1 MRFNE
6 AWLREWVNPAVD
18 TDTLVQQLT
27 MAGLEVDAVEPAA
40 PDFTGVVVGLVE
52 SCEPHPDADKLS
64 VCQVTNGTDTVQ
76 VVCGA
81 ANVRVGLKMPFA
93 QVGAVLPGDFKIKKA
108 KLRGQ
113 ESNGMLCGA
122 SELGL
127 EDLIDGLM
135 ELPEDAPVGTDFRDY
150 LSLDD
155 TVIEVDLT
163 PNRAD
168 CLSLRGIAREVG
180 VMNQSPLTE
189 AAISKVAPAIDD
201 ALTVTLAD
209 NAGCPR
215 YLGRVIKGV
224 DVNAATPLWMVERL
238 RRAGLRTIDPI
249 VDVTNYVLVELGQPL
264 HAFDLAKLSGGIT
277 VRKAKADETLT
288 TLDDQELT
296 LRDDTLVIADDSAA
310 LALAGVM
317 GGKPS
322 SVTTDTQDIFLEC
335 AFFAPLA
342 IAGKARSYGLHTDSS
357 HRFERGVDPQL
368 QSDAIEYAT
377 ALIQQIA
384 GGQAGPVTEAVDEA
398 QLPRQAELTLRAERI
413 EGLLGMGLPAQQV
426 EDILSRLG
434 MDISLNGDG
443 QGWTVLAPSWRFDMA
458 IEQDLIEELARI
470 YGYEKLPSRVPAGS
484 PSGETVPEQIVAVR
498 RLADTLMDR
507 GYQEA
512 ITYTFVEPGLLAKV
526 EPRVEPLPL
535 LNPISADLGVMRT
548 TLLAGLFSTARHNLN
563 RQADRLR
570 LFETGLRFVPTDAP
584 DVEGG
589 LEQTP
594 MIAGLLYGSAQPQ
607 NWEGKRPVDFF
618 DLKGDVEALLA
629 LSDTEAFSFEPAEHP
644 ALHPGQT
651 AALKRDG
658 EVVGFLGRIH
668 PRLAA
673 DLDLPGQLYAFE
685 LAQAPLQQGC
695 LPSFAAVSDQPRM
708 RRDLAF
714 VVEDSVPAGDLIAA
728 VRSACDD
735 RLTGVKIF
743 DIYQGDSIGE
753 NRKSLALG
761 LTFQD
766 RSRTLKDQ
774 EVNDLVD
781 AVVSQ
786 LKQQF
791 NAALRD

>member
-1 MRFNE
+1 MLVNE

-18 TDTLVQQLT
+18 TDTLVKQLT
-27 MAGLEVDAVEPAA
+27 MAGLEVDGVEPAA
-40 PDFTGVVVGLVE
+40 PVFSGVVVGQVE
-52 SCEPHPDADKLS
+52 SCEPHPDADKLR
-64 VCQVTNGTDTVQ
+64 VCQVSNGSQTAQ

-81 ANVRVGLKMPFA
+81 SNVRPGLKIPFA
-93 QVGAVLPGDFKIKKA
+93 QVGAKLPGDFKIKKA
-108 KLRGQ
+108 KLRGV

-135 ELPEDAPVGTDFRDY
+135 ELPDDAPVGTDFREY
-150 LSLDD
+150 LQLDD
-155 TVIEVDLT
+155 AVIEVDLT

-168 CLSLRGIAREVG
+168 CLSVRGIARELG
-180 VMNQSPLTE
+180 VMNQCPLTE
-189 AAISKVAPAIDD
+189 VAISQVTPAIDD
-201 ALTVTLAD
+201 TLTITLAD
-209 NAGCPR
+209 SDACPR

-224 DVNAATPLWMVERL
+224 NVKADTPLWMVERL

-249 VDVTNYVLVELGQPL
+249 VDVTNYVLLELGQPL
-264 HAFDLAKLSGGIT
+264 HAFDLARLSGGIT
-277 VRKAKADETLT
+277 VRKAKADETLV
-288 TLDDQELT
+288 TLDEQTLT
-296 LRDDTLVIADDSAA
+296 LRDDTLVIADDTAA
-310 LALAGVM
+310 LAVAGVM

-322 SVTTDTQDIFLEC
+322 AVTEQTQDIFLEC

-368 QSDAIEYAT
+368 QQDAIERAT
-377 ALIQQIA
+377 ALILEIA
-384 GGQAGPVTEAVDEA
+384 GGQPGPVCEAVEDA
-398 QLPRQAELTLRAERI
+398 KLPRQAEIALRAERI
-413 EGLLGMGLPAQQV
+413 EGLLGMALPAEQV
-426 EDILSRLG
+426 EDILGRLG
-434 MDISLNGDG
+434 MAITPAASGDA
-443 QGWTVLAPSWRFDMA
+443 WTVLAPSWRFDMA
-458 IEQDLIEELARI
+458 IEPDLIEELARI

-484 PSGETVPEQIVAVR
+484 PSGDTVGENVVAVR
-498 RLADTLMDR
+498 RLADTLIDR
-507 GYQEA
+507 GYLEA
-512 ITYTFVEPGLLAKV
+512 ITYTFVEPGLLKQV

-570 LFETGLRFVPTDAP
+570 LFETGLRFMPQAQG
-584 DVEGG
+584 E

-594 MIAGLLYGSAQPQ
+594 MIAGLVYGSAQPQ
-607 NWEGKRPVDFF
+607 NWEGKRAADFF
-618 DLKGDVEALLA
+618 DLKGDVEALLS
-629 LSDTEAFSFEPAEHP
+629 LSDASAFSFTAGEHP

-651 AALKRDG
+651 AALSRGG
-658 EVVGFLGRIH
+658 EVVGYLGRIH

-673 DLDLPGQLYAFE
+673 DLDLPANLYAFE
-685 LAQAPLQQGC
+685 LALAPLQQGI
-695 LPSFAAVSDQPRM
+695 LPHFAGVSDQPRM

-714 VVEDSVPAGDLIAA
+714 VVDAGVPAGDLVAA
-728 VRSACDD
+728 VRDSCDE
-735 RLTGVKIF
+735 RLTDVRIF

-774 EVNDLVD
+774 EVNDLVE

-786 LKQQF
+786 VKQQF
-791 NAALRD
+791 NATLRD

>member
-1 MRFNE
+1 MLVNE

-18 TDTLVQQLT
+18 TDTLVKQLT
-27 MAGLEVDAVEPAA
+27 MAGLEVDGVEPAA
-40 PDFTGVVVGLVE
+40 PAFTGVVVGQVE
-52 SCEPHPDADKLS
+52 SCEQHPDADKLR
-64 VCQVTNGTDTVQ
+64 VCQVTNGSETVQ

-81 ANVRVGLKMPFA
+81 SNVRPGLKIPFA
-93 QVGAVLPGDFKIKKA
+93 QVGAKLPGDFKIKKA
-108 KLRGQ
+108 KLRGVG
-113 ESNGMLCGA
+113 SNGMLCGA

-127 EDLIDGLM
+127 EDRIDGLM
-135 ELPEDAPVGTDFRDY
+135 ELPEDAPVGSDFREY
-150 LSLDD
+150 LQLDD
-155 TVIEVDLT
+155 AVIEVDLT

-168 CLSLRGIAREVG
+168 CLSVRGIARELG

-189 AAISKVAPAIDD
+189 VAVNKVAPAIDD
-201 ALTVTLAD
+201 TLAVTLAD
-209 NAGCPR
+209 SESCPR

-224 DVNAATPLWMVERL
+224 NVKAETPLWMVERL
-238 RRAGLRTIDPI
+238 RRAGLRPIDPI
-249 VDVTNYVLVELGQPL
+249 VDVTNYVLLELGQPL
-264 HAFDLAKLSGGIT
+264 HAFDLARLNGGIT
-277 VRKAKADETLT
+277 VRKASSGEKLL

-296 LRDDTLVIADDSAA
+296 LRDDTLVIADDREA

-322 SVTTDTQDIFLEC
+322 SVTDDTRDIFLEC
-335 AFFAPLA
+335 AFFSPLA

-368 QSDAIEYAT
+368 QHDAIERAT
-377 ALIQQIA
+377 SLILEIA
-384 GGQAGPVTEAVDEA
+384 GGQPGPVTEAVDEG
-398 QLPRQAELTLRAERI
+398 QLPRQAEITLRADHI
-413 EGLLGMGLPAQQV
+413 EGLLGLGLPAEQV

-434 MDISLNGDG
+434 MEISTREEGKE
-443 QGWTVLAPSWRFDMA
+443 WTVLAPSWRFDMA

-484 PSGETVPEQIVAVR
+484 PSGDTVGEHVVGLR
-498 RLADTLMDR
+498 RLADTLIDR
-507 GYQEA
+507 GYLEA
-512 ITYTFVEPGLLAKV
+512 ITYTFVEPGLLKQV

-535 LNPISADLGVMRT
+535 LNPISTDLGVMRT
-548 TLLAGLFSTARHNLN
+548 TLLAGLFSTALHNLN

-570 LFETGLRFVPTDAP
+570 LFETGLRFVPT
-584 DVEGG
+584 EQG

-618 DLKGDVEALLA
+618 DLKGDVEALLS
-629 LSDTEAFSFEPAEHP
+629 LSDASAFRFEVGEHP

-658 EVVGFLGRIH
+658 DVVGYLGRIH

-673 DLDLPGQLYAFE
+673 DLDLPAQLYAFE
-685 LAQAPLQQGC
+685 LALEPLQQGI
-695 LPSFAAVSDQPRM
+695 LPGFTGVSDQPRM

-714 VVEDSVPAGDLIAA
+714 VVEDSVPAGELVAA
-728 VRSACDD
+728 VRSACDE
-735 RLTGVKIF
+735 RLTDVRIF
-743 DIYQGDSIGE
+743 DIYQGDSIGK

>member
-1 MRFNE
+1 MLVNE

-18 TDTLVQQLT
+18 TDTLVKQLT
-27 MAGLEVDAVEPAA
+27 MAGLEVDGVEPAA
-40 PDFTGVVVGLVE
+40 PVFSGVVVGQVE
-52 SCEPHPDADKLS
+52 SCEPHPDADKLR
-64 VCQVTNGTDTVQ
+64 VCQVSNGSQTAQ
-76 VVCGA
+76 GVCGA
-81 ANVRVGLKMPFA
+81 SNVRPGLKIPFA
-93 QVGAVLPGDFKIKKA
+93 QVGAKLPGDFKIKKA
-108 KLRGQ
+108 KLRGV

-135 ELPEDAPVGTDFRDY
+135 ELPDDAPVGTDFREY
-150 LSLDD
+150 LQLDD
-155 TVIEVDLT
+155 AVIEVDLT

-168 CLSLRGIAREVG
+168 CLSVRGIARELG
-180 VMNQSPLTE
+180 VMNQCPLTE
-189 AAISKVAPAIDD
+189 VAISQVTPAIDD
-201 ALTVTLAD
+201 TLTITLAD
-209 NAGCPR
+209 SDACPR

-224 DVNAATPLWMVERL
+224 NVKADTPLWMVERL

-249 VDVTNYVLVELGQPL
+249 VDVTNYVLLELGQPL
-264 HAFDLAKLSGGIT
+264 HAFDLARLSGGIT
-277 VRKAKADETLT
+277 VRKAKADETLV
-288 TLDDQELT
+288 TLDEQTLT
-296 LRDDTLVIADDSAA
+296 LRDDTLVIADDTAA
-310 LALAGVM
+310 LAVAGVM

-322 SVTTDTQDIFLEC
+322 AVTEQTQDIFLEC

-368 QSDAIEYAT
+368 QQDAIERAT
-377 ALIQQIA
+377 ALILEIA
-384 GGQAGPVTEAVDEA
+384 GGQPGPVCEAVEDA
-398 QLPRQAELTLRAERI
+398 KLPQQAEIALRAERI
-413 EGLLGMGLPAQQV
+413 EGLLGMALPAEQV
-426 EDILSRLG
+426 EDILGRLG
-434 MDISLNGDG
+434 MAITPAASGDA
-443 QGWTVLAPSWRFDMA
+443 WTVLAPSWRFDMA
-458 IEQDLIEELARI
+458 IEPDLIEELARI

-484 PSGETVPEQIVAVR
+484 PSGDTVGENVVAVR
-498 RLADTLMDR
+498 RLADTLIDR
-507 GYQEA
+507 GYLEA
-512 ITYTFVEPGLLAKV
+512 ITYTFVEPGLLKQV

-570 LFETGLRFVPTDAP
+570 LFETGLRFMPQAQG
-584 DVEGG
+584 E

-594 MIAGLLYGSAQPQ
+594 MIAGLVYGSAQPQ
-607 NWEGKRPVDFF
+607 NWEGKRAADFF
-618 DLKGDVEALLA
+618 DLKGDVEALLS
-629 LSDTEAFSFEPAEHP
+629 LSDASAFSFTAGEHP

-651 AALKRDG
+651 AALSRGG
-658 EVVGFLGRIH
+658 EVVGYLGRIH

-673 DLDLPGQLYAFE
+673 DLDLPANLYAFE
-685 LAQAPLQQGC
+685 LALAPLQQGI
-695 LPSFAAVSDQPRM
+695 LPHFAGVSDQPRM

-714 VVEDSVPAGDLIAA
+714 VVDAGVPAGDLVAA
-728 VRSACDD
+728 VRDTCDE
-735 RLTGVKIF
+735 RLTDVRIF

-774 EVNDLVD
+774 EVNDLVE

-786 LKQQF
+786 VKQQF
-791 NAALRD
+791 NATLRD

>member
-6 AWLREWVNPAVD
+6 AWLREWVNPAID
-18 TDTLVQQLT
+18 TETLVQQLT

-40 PDFTGVVVGLVE
+40 PAFTGVVVGQVE

-81 ANVRVGLKMPFA
+81 SNVRVGLKMPFA

-180 VMNQSPLTE
+180 VMNQTALTE
-189 AAISKVAPAIDD
+189 ASISKVAPAIDD
-201 ALTVTLAD
+201 SLTVTLAD
-209 NAGCPR
+209 SAGCPR

-264 HAFDLAKLSGGIT
+264 HAFDLAKLNGGIT
-277 VRKAKADETLT
+277 VRKAKAEEKLT

-296 LRDDTLVIADDSAA
+296 LRDDTLVIADDSTA

-368 QSDAIEYAT
+368 QNDAIEYAT
-377 ALIQQIA
+377 ALIQKIA
-384 GGQAGPVTEAVDEA
+384 GGQAGPVTEAADEA
-398 QLPRQAELTLRAERI
+398 QLPKQAELTLRAERI

-434 MDISLNGDG
+434 MDISAKDEGEE
-443 QGWTVLAPSWRFDMA
+443 WRVLAPSWRFDMA

-484 PSGETVPEQIVAVR
+484 PSGDTVPEHIVALR

-535 LNPISADLGVMRT
+535 LNPISMDLGVMRT

-570 LFETGLRFVPTDAP
+570 LFETGLRFVPTDAA

-589 LEQTP
+589 LAQTP

-629 LSDTEAFSFEPAEHP
+629 LSDADAFSFEPAEHP

-658 EVVGFLGRIH
+658 EIVGYLGRIH

-685 LAQAPLQQGC
+685 LAQAPLQQGV
-695 LPSFAAVSDQPRM
+695 LPSFQSVSDQPRM

-714 VVEDSVPAGDLIAA
+714 VVEDSIPAGELIAA
-728 VRSACDD
+728 VRSTCDE
-735 RLTGVKIF
+735 RLTGVNIF

-791 NAALRD
+791 NAILRD

>member
-40 PDFTGVVVGLVE
+40 PDFTGVVVGQVE

-155 TVIEVDLT
+155 TIIEVDLT

-201 ALTVTLAD
+201 ALSVTLAD
-209 NAGCPR
+209 SAACPR

-264 HAFDLAKLSGGIT
+264 HAFDLAKLNGGIA
-277 VRKAKADETLT
+277 VRKAKAEEKLT

-384 GGQAGPVTEAVDEA
+384 GGQAGPVTEVVDEA
-398 QLPRQAELTLRAERI
+398 QLPKQVELTLRAERI
-413 EGLLGMGLPAQQV
+413 EGLLGMSLPAQQV
-426 EDILSRLG
+426 EDILGRLG
-434 MDISLNGDG
+434 MDISSNGDG
-443 QGWTVLAPSWRFDMA
+443 QAWTVLAPSWRFDMA

-570 LFETGLRFVPTDAP
+570 LFETGLRFVPTDSP
-584 DVEGG
+584 EVEGG

-629 LSDTEAFSFEPAEHP
+629 LSDTEAFNFEPAEHP

-658 EVVGFLGRIH
+658 EVVGYLGRIH

-695 LPSFAAVSDQPRM
+695 LPSFEVVSDQPRM

-714 VVEDSVPAGDLIAA
+714 VVEDNVPAGELIAA

>member
-1 MRFNE
+1 MLVNE

-18 TDTLVQQLT
+18 TDTLVKQLT
-27 MAGLEVDAVEPAA
+27 MAGLEVDGVEPAA
-40 PDFTGVVVGLVE
+40 PVFSGVVVGQVE
-52 SCEPHPDADKLS
+52 SCEPHPDADKLR
-64 VCQVTNGTDTVQ
+64 VCQVSNGSQTAQ

-81 ANVRVGLKMPFA
+81 SNVRPGLKIPFA
-93 QVGAVLPGDFKIKKA
+93 QVGAKLPGDFKIKKA
-108 KLRGQ
+108 KLRGV

-135 ELPEDAPVGTDFRDY
+135 ELPDDAPVGTDFREY
-150 LSLDD
+150 LQLDD
-155 TVIEVDLT
+155 AVIEVDLT

-168 CLSLRGIAREVG
+168 CLSVRGIARELG
-180 VMNQSPLTE
+180 VMNQCPLTE
-189 AAISKVAPAIDD
+189 VAISQVTPAIDD
-201 ALTVTLAD
+201 TLTITLAD
-209 NAGCPR
+209 SDACPR

-224 DVNAATPLWMVERL
+224 NVKADTPLWMVERL

-249 VDVTNYVLVELGQPL
+249 VDVTNYVLLELGQPL
-264 HAFDLAKLSGGIT
+264 HAFDLARLSGGIT
-277 VRKAKADETLT
+277 VRKAKADETLV
-288 TLDDQELT
+288 TLDEQTLT

-310 LALAGVM
+310 LAVAGVM

-322 SVTTDTQDIFLEC
+322 AVTEQTQDIFLEC

-368 QSDAIEYAT
+368 QQDAIERAT
-377 ALIQQIA
+377 ALILEIA
-384 GGQAGPVTEAVDEA
+384 GGQPGPVCEAVEDA
-398 QLPRQAELTLRAERI
+398 KLPQQAEIALRAERI
-413 EGLLGMGLPAQQV
+413 EGLLGMALPAEQV
-426 EDILSRLG
+426 EDILGRLG
-434 MDISLNGDG
+434 MAITPAASGDA
-443 QGWTVLAPSWRFDMA
+443 WTVLAPSWRFDMA
-458 IEQDLIEELARI
+458 IEPDLIEELARI

-484 PSGETVPEQIVAVR
+484 PSGDTVGENVVAVR
-498 RLADTLMDR
+498 RLADTLIDR
-507 GYQEA
+507 GYLEA
-512 ITYTFVEPGLLAKV
+512 ITYTFVEPGLLKQV

-570 LFETGLRFVPTDAP
+570 LFETGLRFMPQAQG
-584 DVEGG
+584 E

-594 MIAGLLYGSAQPQ
+594 MIAGLVYGSAQPQ
-607 NWEGKRPVDFF
+607 NWEGKRAADFF
-618 DLKGDVEALLA
+618 DLKGDVEALLS
-629 LSDTEAFSFEPAEHP
+629 LSDASAFSFTAGEHP

-651 AALKRDG
+651 AALSRGG
-658 EVVGFLGRIH
+658 EVVGYLGRIH

-673 DLDLPGQLYAFE
+673 DLDLPANLYAFE
-685 LAQAPLQQGC
+685 LALAPLQQGI
-695 LPSFAAVSDQPRM
+695 LPHFAGVSDQPRM

-714 VVEDSVPAGDLIAA
+714 VVDAGVPAGDLVAA
-728 VRSACDD
+728 VRDTCDE
-735 RLTGVKIF
+735 RLTDVRIF

-774 EVNDLVD
+774 EVNDLVE

-786 LKQQF
+786 VKQQF
-791 NAALRD
+791 NATLRD

>member
-6 AWLREWVNPAVD
+6 AWLREWVNPAID

-40 PDFTGVVVGLVE
+40 AAFTGVVVGQVVR
-52 SCEPHPDADKLS
+52 CEQHPDADKLS
-64 VCQVTNGTDTVQ
+64 VCQVSNGSETAQ

-81 ANVRVGLKMPFA
+81 ANVREGLKIPFA

-108 KLRGQ
+108 KLRGV
-113 ESNGMLCGA
+113 ESFGMLCGA
-122 SELGL
+122 SELGM

-135 ELPEDAPVGTDFRDY
+135 ELPDDAPVGTDIRDY
-150 LSLDD
+150 LQLDD
-155 TVIEVDLT
+155 AVIEVDLT

-180 VMNQSPLTE
+180 VMNQSALTE
-189 AAISKVAPAIDD
+189 QPIARVAPAIDD
-201 ALTVTLAD
+201 TLAITLAD
-209 NAGCPR
+209 SAACPR

-224 DVNAATPLWMVERL
+224 NVTAATPLWMVERL
-238 RRAGLRTIDPI
+238 RRAGLRSIDPI
-249 VDVTNYVLVELGQPL
+249 VDVTNYVLLELGQPL
-264 HAFDLAKLSGGIT
+264 HAFDLAKLNGGIT
-277 VRKAKADETLT
+277 VRQARAQEALT
-288 TLDDQELT
+288 TLDDQALT

-322 SVTTDTQDIFLEC
+322 SVTDTTRDIFLEC

-368 QSDAIEYAT
+368 QGDAIERAT
-377 ALIQQIA
+377 ALILEIA
-384 GGQAGPVTEAVDEA
+384 GGQPGPVSEALDEN
-398 QLPRQAELTLRAERI
+398 QLPGQAELNLHADRI
-413 EGLLGMGLPAQQV
+413 ENLLGLRLPAEQV

-434 MDISLNGDG
+434 MEITTQESGEE
-443 QGWTVLAPSWRFDMA
+443 WTVLAPSWRFDMA
-458 IEQDLIEELARI
+458 IEADLIEELARI
-470 YGYEKLPSRVPAGS
+470 YGYAKLPSRVPAGS
-484 PSGETVPEQIVAVR
+484 PSGEPVAERTVAVR
-498 RLADTLMDR
+498 RLADALMER

-535 LNPISADLGVMRT
+535 LNPISTDLGVMRT
-548 TLLAGLFSTARHNLN
+548 TLLAGLLSTARHNLN

-570 LFETGLRFVPTDAP
+570 LFETGLRFVPTDNAEA
-584 DVEGG
+584 EGG
-589 LEQTP
+589 LAQTP
-594 MIAGLLYGSAQPQ
+594 MIAGLLFGTAQPQ
-607 NWEGKRPVDFF
+607 HWDGKRAVDFF
-618 DLKGDVEALLA
+618 DLKGDVEALLS
-629 LSDTEAFSFEPAEHP
+629 LSEPAAFGFEAAEHP

-658 EVVGFLGRIH
+658 DVVGYLGRIH

-673 DLDLPGQLYAFE
+673 ELDLPKQIYLFE
-685 LAQAPLQQGC
+685 LALAPLQQGI
-695 LPSFAAVSDQPRM
+695 LPSFQAVSDQPRM

-714 VVEDSVPAGDLIAA
+714 VVEQGVAAADMLDA
-728 VRSACDD
+728 VRAACDE
-735 RLTGVKIF
+735 RLTDVRIF
-743 DIYQGDSIGE
+743 DIYQGDTIGK

-791 NAALRD
+791 NATLRD

>member
-1 MRFNE
+1 MLVNE

-18 TDTLVQQLT
+18 TDTLVKQLT
-27 MAGLEVDAVEPAA
+27 MAGLEVDGVEPAA
-40 PDFTGVVVGLVE
+40 PVFSGVVVGQVE
-52 SCEPHPDADKLS
+52 SCEPHPDADKLR
-64 VCQVTNGTDTVQ
+64 VCQVSNGSQTAQ

-81 ANVRVGLKMPFA
+81 SNVRPGLKIPFA
-93 QVGAVLPGDFKIKKA
+93 QVGAKLPGDFKIKKA
-108 KLRGQ
+108 KLRGV

-135 ELPEDAPVGTDFRDY
+135 ELPDDAPVGTDFREY
-150 LSLDD
+150 LQLDD
-155 TVIEVDLT
+155 AVIEVDLT

-168 CLSLRGIAREVG
+168 CLSVRGIARELG
-180 VMNQSPLTE
+180 VMNQCPLTE
-189 AAISKVAPAIDD
+189 VAISQVTPAIDD
-201 ALTVTLAD
+201 TLTITLAD
-209 NAGCPR
+209 SDACPR

-224 DVNAATPLWMVERL
+224 NVKADTPLWMVERL

-249 VDVTNYVLVELGQPL
+249 VDVTNYVLLELGQPL
-264 HAFDLAKLSGGIT
+264 HAFDLARLSGGIT
-277 VRKAKADETLT
+277 VRKAKADETLV
-288 TLDDQELT
+288 TLDEQTLT

-310 LALAGVM
+310 LAVAGVM

-322 SVTTDTQDIFLEC
+322 AVTEQTQDIFLEC

-368 QSDAIEYAT
+368 QQDAIERAT
-377 ALIQQIA
+377 ALILEIA
-384 GGQAGPVTEAVDEA
+384 GGQPGPVCEAVEDA
-398 QLPRQAELTLRAERI
+398 KLPRQAEIALRAERI
-413 EGLLGMGLPAQQV
+413 EGLLGMALPAEQV
-426 EDILSRLG
+426 EDILGRLG
-434 MDISLNGDG
+434 MAITPAASGDA
-443 QGWTVLAPSWRFDMA
+443 WTVLAPSWRFDMA
-458 IEQDLIEELARI
+458 IEPDLIEELARI

-484 PSGETVPEQIVAVR
+484 PSGDTVGENVVAVR
-498 RLADTLMDR
+498 RLADTLIDR
-507 GYQEA
+507 GYLEA
-512 ITYTFVEPGLLAKV
+512 ITYTFVEPGLLKQV

-570 LFETGLRFVPTDAP
+570 LFETGLRFMPQAQG
-584 DVEGG
+584 E

-594 MIAGLLYGSAQPQ
+594 MIAGLVYGSAQPQ
-607 NWEGKRPVDFF
+607 NWEGKRAADFF
-618 DLKGDVEALLA
+618 DLKGDVEALLS
-629 LSDTEAFSFEPAEHP
+629 LSDASAFSFTAGEHP

-651 AALKRDG
+651 AALSRGG
-658 EVVGFLGRIH
+658 EVVGYLGRIH

-673 DLDLPGQLYAFE
+673 DLDLPANLYAFE
-685 LAQAPLQQGC
+685 LALAPLQQGI
-695 LPSFAAVSDQPRM
+695 LPHFAGVSDQPRM

-714 VVEDSVPAGDLIAA
+714 VVDAGVPAGDLVAA
-728 VRSACDD
+728 VRDTCDE
-735 RLTGVKIF
+735 RLTDVRIF

-774 EVNDLVD
+774 EVNDLVE

-786 LKQQF
+786 VKQQF
-791 NAALRD
+791 NATLRD

>member
-6 AWLREWVNPAVD
+6 AWLREWVNPAID
-18 TDTLVQQLT
+18 TDTLVKQLT

-40 PDFTGVVVGLVE
+40 PAFTGVVVGQVE

-81 ANVRVGLKMPFA
+81 SNVRTGLKIPFA

-135 ELPEDAPVGTDFRDY
+135 ELPEDAPVGTDVRDY
-150 LSLDD
+150 LQLNDA
-155 TVIEVDLT
+155 VIEVDLT

-168 CLSLRGIAREVG
+168 CLSVRGIAREVG
-180 VMNQSPLTE
+180 VMNQSPL
-189 AAISKVAPAIDD
+189 ANMNIDKVVPAIDD
-201 ALTVTLAD
+201 TLTVTLGD
-209 NAGCPR
+209 SEGCPR

-224 DVNAATPLWMVERL
+224 NVNAASPLWLIERL

-249 VDVTNYVLVELGQPL
+249 VDVTNYVLLELGQPL
-264 HAFDLAKLSGGIT
+264 HAFDLAKLNGGIT
-277 VRKAKADETLT
+277 VRKAKAEEALL

-296 LRDDTLVIADDSAA
+296 LRDDTLVIADDSDA

-322 SVTTDTQDIFLEC
+322 SVTSDTRDIFLEC

-368 QSDAIEYAT
+368 QNEAIERAT
-377 ALIQQIA
+377 ALILEIA
-384 GGQAGPVTEAVDEA
+384 GGQPGPVSEAVDESK
-398 QLPRQAELTLRAERI
+398 LPRQAEITLRADRI
-413 EGLLGMGLPAQQV
+413 EGLLGMGLPAEQV

-434 MDISLNGDG
+434 MEVSTQESGKE
-443 QGWTVLAPSWRFDMA
+443 WMVLAPSWRFDMA
-458 IEQDLIEELARI
+458 IEADLIEELARI

-484 PSGETVPEQIVAVR
+484 PSGEPVAEQTVNQR
-498 RLADTLMDR
+498 RLGDALIDR
-507 GYQEA
+507 GYLEA
-512 ITYTFVEPGLLAKV
+512 ITYTFVEPGLLKQV

-535 LNPISADLGVMRT
+535 LNPISTDLGVMRT

-570 LFETGLRFVPTDAP
+570 LFETGLRFVPT
-584 DVEGG
+584 EQG

-618 DLKGDVEALLA
+618 DLKGDVEALLT
-629 LSDTEAFSFEPAEHP
+629 LSDADAFRFEPGEHP

-658 EVVGFLGRIH
+658 EVVGYLGRIH

-673 DLDLPGQLYAFE
+673 DLDLPTQLYAFE
-685 LAQAPLQQGC
+685 LALAPLQQGV
-695 LPSFAAVSDQPRM
+695 LPAFAGVSDQPRM

-714 VVEDSVPAGDLIAA
+714 VVEDSVPAGELVAA
-728 VRSACDD
+728 VRNACDE
-735 RLTGVKIF
+735 RLTGVRIF

-766 RSRTLKDQ
+766 RSRTLKDE

>member
-1 MRFNE
+1 MLVNE

-18 TDTLVQQLT
+18 TDTLVKQLT
-27 MAGLEVDAVEPAA
+27 MAGLEVDGVEPAA
-40 PDFTGVVVGLVE
+40 PEFSGVVVGVVE
-52 SCEPHPDADKLS
+52 SCEQHPDADKLR
-64 VCQVTNGTDTVQ
+64 VCQVSNGKETTQ

-81 ANVRVGLKMPFA
+81 SNVRPGLKIPFA
-93 QVGAVLPGDFKIKKA
+93 QVGAELPGDFKIKKA
-108 KLRGQ
+108 KLRGV
-113 ESNGMLCGA
+113 ESSGMLCGA

-135 ELPEDAPVGTDFRDY
+135 ELPEDAPVGKCFREY
-150 LSLDD
+150 LQLDD
-155 TVIEVDLT
+155 AVIEVDLT

-168 CLSLRGIAREVG
+168 CLSVRGIARELG
-180 VMNQSPLTE
+180 VMNQCALTE
-189 AAISKVAPAIDD
+189 VAISKVTPAIDD
-201 ALTVTLAD
+201 TLTVTLAD
-209 NAGCPR
+209 SDACPR

-224 DVNAATPLWMVERL
+224 NVKAESPLWMIERL

-249 VDVTNYVLVELGQPL
+249 VDVTNYVLLELGQPL

-277 VRKAKADETLT
+277 VRKANAEEKLV

-296 LRDDTLVIADDSAA
+296 LRDDSLVIADDREA

-317 GGKPS
+317 GGKAS
-322 SVTTDTQDIFLEC
+322 SVTDSTQDIFLEC

-368 QSDAIEYAT
+368 QNDAIERAT
-377 ALIQQIA
+377 ALILEIA

-398 QLPRQAELTLRAERI
+398 KLPKQAEITLRADRI
-413 EGLLGMGLPAQQV
+413 EGLLGMGLPATQV

-434 MDISLNGDG
+434 MEVSTQESGKE
-443 QGWTVLAPSWRFDMA
+443 WMVLAPSWRFDMA

-484 PSGETVPEQIVAVR
+484 PSGETVGEHVVALR
-498 RLADTLMDR
+498 RLADTLIDR
-507 GYQEA
+507 GYLEA
-512 ITYTFVEPGLLAKV
+512 ITYTFVEPGLLKQV
-526 EPRVEPLPL
+526 EPRFEPLPL

-570 LFETGLRFVPTDAP
+570 LFETGLRFVPT
-584 DVEGG
+584 EQG

-607 NWEGKRPVDFF
+607 NWEGKRAVDFF
-618 DLKGDVEALLA
+618 DLKGDVEALLT
-629 LSDTEAFSFEPAEHP
+629 LSDARAFTFTAGEHP

-651 AALKRDG
+651 AALKRGD
-658 EVVGFLGRIH
+658 EVVGYLGRIH

-673 DLDLPGQLYAFE
+673 DLDVPANLYAFE
-685 LAQAPLQQGC
+685 LATAPLQEGV
-695 LPSFAAVSDQPRM
+695 LPKFSGVSDQPRM

-714 VVEDSVPAGDLIAA
+714 VVDDSVPAGELVAA
-728 VRSACDD
+728 ARASCDE
-735 RLTGVKIF
+735 RLTDVRIF
-743 DIYQGDSIGE
+743 DIYQGDSIGK

-774 EVNDLVD
+774 EVNDLVE

>member
-1 MRFNE
+1 MLVNE

-18 TDTLVQQLT
+18 TDTLVKQLT
-27 MAGLEVDAVEPAA
+27 MAGLEVDGVEPAA
-40 PDFTGVVVGLVE
+40 PVFSGVVVGQVE
-52 SCEPHPDADKLS
+52 SCEPHPDADKLR
-64 VCQVTNGTDTVQ
+64 VCQVSNGSQTAQ

-81 ANVRVGLKMPFA
+81 SNVRPGLKIPFA
-93 QVGAVLPGDFKIKKA
+93 QVGAKLPGDFKIKKA
-108 KLRGQ
+108 KLRGV

-135 ELPEDAPVGTDFRDY
+135 ELPDDAPVGTDFREY
-150 LSLDD
+150 LQLDD
-155 TVIEVDLT
+155 AVIEVDLT

-168 CLSLRGIAREVG
+168 CLSVRGIARELG
-180 VMNQSPLTE
+180 VMNQCPLTE
-189 AAISKVAPAIDD
+189 VAISQVTPAIDD
-201 ALTVTLAD
+201 TLTITLAD
-209 NAGCPR
+209 SDACPR

-224 DVNAATPLWMVERL
+224 NVKADTPLWMVERL

-249 VDVTNYVLVELGQPL
+249 VDVTNYVLLELGQPL
-264 HAFDLAKLSGGIT
+264 HAFDLAKISGGIT
-277 VRKAKADETLT
+277 VRKAKADETLV
-288 TLDDQELT
+288 TLDEQTLT

-310 LALAGVM
+310 LAVAGVM

-322 SVTTDTQDIFLEC
+322 AVTDQTQDIFLEC

-368 QSDAIEYAT
+368 QQDAIERAT
-377 ALIQQIA
+377 ALILEIA
-384 GGQAGPVTEAVDEA
+384 GGQPGPVCEAVEDA
-398 QLPRQAELTLRAERI
+398 KLPQQAEIALRAERI
-413 EGLLGMGLPAQQV
+413 EGLLGMALPAEQV
-426 EDILSRLG
+426 EDILGRLG
-434 MDISLNGDG
+434 MAITPAASGDA
-443 QGWTVLAPSWRFDMA
+443 WTVLAPSWRFDMA
-458 IEQDLIEELARI
+458 IEPDLIEELARI

-484 PSGETVPEQIVAVR
+484 PSGDTVGENVVAVR
-498 RLADTLMDR
+498 RLADTLIDR
-507 GYQEA
+507 GYLEA
-512 ITYTFVEPGLLAKV
+512 ITYTFVEPGLLKQV

-570 LFETGLRFVPTDAP
+570 LFETGLRFMPQAQG
-584 DVEGG
+584 E

-594 MIAGLLYGSAQPQ
+594 MIAGLVYGSAQPQ
-607 NWEGKRPVDFF
+607 NWEGKRAADFF
-618 DLKGDVEALLA
+618 DLKGDVEALLS
-629 LSDTEAFSFEPAEHP
+629 LSDASAFSFTAGEHP

-651 AALKRDG
+651 AALSRGG
-658 EVVGFLGRIH
+658 EVVGYLGRIH

-673 DLDLPGQLYAFE
+673 DLDLPANLYAFE
-685 LAQAPLQQGC
+685 LALAPLQQGI
-695 LPSFAAVSDQPRM
+695 LPHFAGVSDQPRM

-714 VVEDSVPAGDLIAA
+714 VVDAGVPAGDLVAA
-728 VRSACDD
+728 VRDTCDE
-735 RLTGVKIF
+735 RLTDVRIF

-774 EVNDLVD
+774 EVNDLVE

-786 LKQQF
+786 VKQQF
-791 NAALRD
+791 NATLRD

>member
-6 AWLREWVNPAVD
+6 AWLREWVNPAID
-18 TDTLVQQLT
+18 TDTLVKQLT

-40 PDFTGVVVGLVE
+40 PAFTGVVVGQVE

-81 ANVRVGLKMPFA
+81 SNVRTGLKIPFA

-135 ELPEDAPVGTDFRDY
+135 ELPEDAPVGTDVRDY
-150 LSLDD
+150 LQLNDA
-155 TVIEVDLT
+155 VIEVDLT

-168 CLSLRGIAREVG
+168 CLSVRGIAREVG
-180 VMNQSPLTE
+180 VMNQSPL
-189 AAISKVAPAIDD
+189 ANMNIDKVAPAIDD
-201 ALTVTLAD
+201 TLSVTLAD
-209 NAGCPR
+209 SEGCPR

-224 DVNAATPLWMVERL
+224 NVNADSPLWLIERL

-249 VDVTNYVLVELGQPL
+249 VDVTNYVLLELGQPL
-264 HAFDLAKLSGGIT
+264 HAFDLSKLNGGIT
-277 VRKAKADETLT
+277 VRKAKAEEALL

-296 LRDDTLVIADDSAA
+296 LRDDTLVIADDSDA

-322 SVTTDTQDIFLEC
+322 SVTSDTRDIFLEC

-368 QSDAIEYAT
+368 QNEAIERAT
-377 ALIQQIA
+377 ALILEIA
-384 GGQAGPVTEAVDEA
+384 GGQPGPVSEAVDESK
-398 QLPRQAELTLRAERI
+398 LPRQAEITLRADRI
-413 EGLLGMGLPAQQV
+413 EGLLGMGLPAEQV

-434 MDISLNGDG
+434 MEVSTQESGKE
-443 QGWTVLAPSWRFDMA
+443 WMVLAPSWRFDMA
-458 IEQDLIEELARI
+458 IEADLIEELARI

-484 PSGETVPEQIVAVR
+484 PSGEPMAEQTVNQR
-498 RLADTLMDR
+498 RLGDALIDR
-507 GYQEA
+507 GYLEA
-512 ITYTFVEPGLLAKV
+512 ITYTFVEPGLLKQV

-535 LNPISADLGVMRT
+535 LNPISTDLGVMRT

-570 LFETGLRFVPTDAP
+570 LFETGLRFVPT
-584 DVEGG
+584 EQG

-618 DLKGDVEALLA
+618 DLKGDVEALLT
-629 LSDTEAFSFEPAEHP
+629 LSDADAFRFEPGEHP

-658 EVVGFLGRIH
+658 EVVGYLGRIH

-673 DLDLPGQLYAFE
+673 DLDLPTQLYAFE
-685 LAQAPLQQGC
+685 LALAPLQQGV
-695 LPSFAAVSDQPRM
+695 LPAFAGVSDQPRM

-714 VVEDSVPAGDLIAA
+714 VVEDNVPAGELVAA
-728 VRSACDD
+728 VRNACDE
-735 RLTGVKIF
+735 RLTGVRIF

-766 RSRTLKDQ
+766 RSRTLKDE

>member
-1 MRFNE
+1 MLVNE

-18 TDTLVQQLT
+18 TDTLVKQLT
-27 MAGLEVDAVEPAA
+27 MAGLEVDGVEPAA
-40 PDFTGVVVGLVE
+40 PVFSGVVVGQVE
-52 SCEPHPDADKLS
+52 SCEPHPDADKLR
-64 VCQVTNGTDTVQ
+64 VCQVSNGSQTAQ

-81 ANVRVGLKMPFA
+81 SNVRPGLKIPFA
-93 QVGAVLPGDFKIKKA
+93 QVGAKLPGDFKIKKA
-108 KLRGQ
+108 KLRGV

-135 ELPEDAPVGTDFRDY
+135 ELPDDAPVGTDFREY
-150 LSLDD
+150 LQLDD
-155 TVIEVDLT
+155 AVIEVDLT

-168 CLSLRGIAREVG
+168 CLSVRGIARELG
-180 VMNQSPLTE
+180 VMNQCPLTE
-189 AAISKVAPAIDD
+189 VAISQVTPAIDD
-201 ALTVTLAD
+201 TLTITLAD
-209 NAGCPR
+209 SDACPR

-224 DVNAATPLWMVERL
+224 NVKADTPLWMVERL

-249 VDVTNYVLVELGQPL
+249 VDVTNYVLLELGQPL
-264 HAFDLAKLSGGIT
+264 HAFDLAKISGGIT
-277 VRKAKADETLT
+277 VRKAKADETLV
-288 TLDDQELT
+288 TLDEQTLT
-296 LRDDTLVIADDSAA
+296 LRDDTLVIADDTAA
-310 LALAGVM
+310 LAVAGVM

-322 SVTTDTQDIFLEC
+322 AVTEQTQDIFLEC

-368 QSDAIEYAT
+368 QQDAIERAT
-377 ALIQQIA
+377 ALILEIA
-384 GGQAGPVTEAVDEA
+384 GGQPGPVCEAVEDA
-398 QLPRQAELTLRAERI
+398 KLPRQAEIALRAERI
-413 EGLLGMGLPAQQV
+413 EGLLGMALPAEQV
-426 EDILSRLG
+426 EDILGRLG
-434 MDISLNGDG
+434 MAITPAASGDA
-443 QGWTVLAPSWRFDMA
+443 WTVLAPSWRFDMA
-458 IEQDLIEELARI
+458 IEPDLIEELARI

-484 PSGETVPEQIVAVR
+484 PSGDTVGENVVAVR
-498 RLADTLMDR
+498 RLADTLIDR
-507 GYQEA
+507 GYLEA
-512 ITYTFVEPGLLAKV
+512 ITYTFVEPGLLKQV

-570 LFETGLRFVPTDAP
+570 LFETGLRFMPQAQG
-584 DVEGG
+584 E

-594 MIAGLLYGSAQPQ
+594 MIAGLVYGSAQPQ
-607 NWEGKRPVDFF
+607 NWEGKRAADFF
-618 DLKGDVEALLA
+618 DLKGDVEALLS
-629 LSDTEAFSFEPAEHP
+629 LSDASAFSFTAGEHP

-651 AALKRDG
+651 AALSRGG
-658 EVVGFLGRIH
+658 EVVGYLGRIH

-673 DLDLPGQLYAFE
+673 DLDLPANLYAFE
-685 LAQAPLQQGC
+685 LALAPLQQGI
-695 LPSFAAVSDQPRM
+695 LPHFAGVSDQPRM

-714 VVEDSVPAGDLIAA
+714 VVDAGVPAGDLVAA
-728 VRSACDD
+728 VRDTCDE
-735 RLTGVKIF
+735 RLTDVRIF

-774 EVNDLVD
+774 EVNDLVE

-786 LKQQF
+786 VKQQF
-791 NAALRD
+791 NATLRD

>member
-6 AWLREWVNPAVD
+6 AWLREWVNPAID
-18 TDTLVQQLT
+18 TDTLVKQLT

-40 PDFTGVVVGLVE
+40 PAFTGVVVGQVE

-81 ANVRVGLKMPFA
+81 SNVRTGLKIPFA

-150 LSLDD
+150 LQLNDA
-155 TVIEVDLT
+155 VIEVDLT

-168 CLSLRGIAREVG
+168 CLSVRGIAREVG
-180 VMNQSPLTE
+180 VMNQSPL
-189 AAISKVAPAIDD
+189 ANMNIDKVAPAIDD
-201 ALTVTLAD
+201 TLSVTLAD
-209 NAGCPR
+209 SESCPR

-224 DVNAATPLWMVERL
+224 NVNAASPLWLIERL

-249 VDVTNYVLVELGQPL
+249 VDVTNYVLLELGQPL
-264 HAFDLAKLSGGIT
+264 HAFDLAKLNGGIT
-277 VRKAKADETLT
+277 VRKAKAEEKLL

-296 LRDDTLVIADDSAA
+296 LRDDTLVIADDSEA

-322 SVTTDTQDIFLEC
+322 SVTSDTQDIFLEC

-357 HRFERGVDPQL
+357 HRYERGVDPQL
-368 QSDAIEYAT
+368 QNEAIERAT
-377 ALIQQIA
+377 ALILDIA
-384 GGQAGPVTEAVDEA
+384 GGQPGPVSEAVDESK
-398 QLPRQAELTLRAERI
+398 LPRQAEITLRADRI
-413 EGLLGMGLPAQQV
+413 EGLLGMGLPAEQV

-434 MDISLNGDG
+434 MEVSTQESGKE
-443 QGWTVLAPSWRFDMA
+443 WMVLAPSWRFDMA
-458 IEQDLIEELARI
+458 IEADLIEELARI

-484 PSGETVPEQIVAVR
+484 PSGEPVAEQTVSQR
-498 RLADTLMDR
+498 RLGDALIDR
-507 GYQEA
+507 GYLEA
-512 ITYTFVEPGLLAKV
+512 ITYTFVEPGLLKQV

-535 LNPISADLGVMRT
+535 LNPISTDLGVMRT

-570 LFETGLRFVPTDAP
+570 LFETGLRFVPT
-584 DVEGG
+584 EQG

-618 DLKGDVEALLA
+618 DLKGDVEALLT
-629 LSDTEAFSFEPAEHP
+629 LSDADAFRFEPGEHP

-651 AALKRDG
+651 AALTRDG
-658 EVVGFLGRIH
+658 DVVGFLGRIH

-673 DLDLPGQLYAFE
+673 DLDLPAQLYAFE
-685 LAQAPLQQGC
+685 LALAPLLDGV
-695 LPSFAAVSDQPRM
+695 LPKFAGVSDQPRM

-714 VVEDSVPAGDLIAA
+714 VVEDSVPAGDLVEA
-728 VRSACDD
+728 VRNACDE
-735 RLTGVKIF
+735 RLTGVRIF

-791 NAALRD
+791 NATLRD

>member
-1 MRFNE
+1 MLVNE

-18 TDTLVQQLT
+18 TDTLVKQLT
-27 MAGLEVDAVEPAA
+27 MAGLEVDGVEPAA
-40 PDFTGVVVGLVE
+40 PVFSGVVVGQVE
-52 SCEPHPDADKLS
+52 SCEPHPDADKLR
-64 VCQVTNGTDTVQ
+64 VCQVSNGSQTAQ

-81 ANVRVGLKMPFA
+81 SNVRPGLKIPFA
-93 QVGAVLPGDFKIKKA
+93 QVGAKLPGDFKIKKA
-108 KLRGQ
+108 KLRGV

-135 ELPEDAPVGTDFRDY
+135 ELPDDAPVGTDFREY
-150 LSLDD
+150 LQLDD
-155 TVIEVDLT
+155 AVIEVDLT

-168 CLSLRGIAREVG
+168 CLSVRGIARELG
-180 VMNQSPLTE
+180 VMNQCPLTE
-189 AAISKVAPAIDD
+189 VAISQVTPAIDD
-201 ALTVTLAD
+201 TLTITLAD
-209 NAGCPR
+209 SDACPR

-224 DVNAATPLWMVERL
+224 NVKADTPLWMVERL

-249 VDVTNYVLVELGQPL
+249 VDVTNYVLLELGQPL
-264 HAFDLAKLSGGIT
+264 HAFDLAKISGGIT
-277 VRKAKADETLT
+277 VRKAKADETLV
-288 TLDDQELT
+288 TLDEQTLT

-310 LALAGVM
+310 LAVAGVM

-322 SVTTDTQDIFLEC
+322 AVTEQTQDIFLEC

-368 QSDAIEYAT
+368 QQDAIERAT
-377 ALIQQIA
+377 ALILEIA
-384 GGQAGPVTEAVDEA
+384 GGHPGPVCEAVEDA
-398 QLPRQAELTLRAERI
+398 KLPQQAEIALRAERI
-413 EGLLGMGLPAQQV
+413 EGLLGMALPAEQV
-426 EDILSRLG
+426 EDILGRLG
-434 MDISLNGDG
+434 MAITPAASGDA
-443 QGWTVLAPSWRFDMA
+443 WTVLAPSWRFDMA
-458 IEQDLIEELARI
+458 IEPDLIEELARI

-484 PSGETVPEQIVAVR
+484 PSGDTVGENVVAVR
-498 RLADTLMDR
+498 RLADTLIDR
-507 GYQEA
+507 GYLEA
-512 ITYTFVEPGLLAKV
+512 ITYTFVEPGLLKQV

-570 LFETGLRFVPTDAP
+570 LFETGLRFMPQAQG
-584 DVEGG
+584 E

-594 MIAGLLYGSAQPQ
+594 MIAGLVYGSAQPQ
-607 NWEGKRPVDFF
+607 NWEGKRAADFF
-618 DLKGDVEALLA
+618 DLKGDVEALLS
-629 LSDTEAFSFEPAEHP
+629 LSDASAFSFTAGEHP

-651 AALKRDG
+651 AALSRGG
-658 EVVGFLGRIH
+658 EVVGYLGRIH

-673 DLDLPGQLYAFE
+673 DLDLPANLYAFE
-685 LAQAPLQQGC
+685 LALAPLQQGI
-695 LPSFAAVSDQPRM
+695 LPHFAGVSDQPRM

-714 VVEDSVPAGDLIAA
+714 VVDAGVPAGDLVAA
-728 VRSACDD
+728 VRDTCDE
-735 RLTGVKIF
+735 RLTDVRIF

-774 EVNDLVD
+774 EVNDLVE

-786 LKQQF
+786 VKQQF
-791 NAALRD
+791 NATLRD

>member
-1 MRFNE
+1 MLVNE

-18 TDTLVQQLT
+18 TDTLVKQLT
-27 MAGLEVDAVEPAA
+27 MAGLEVDGVEPAA
-40 PDFTGVVVGLVE
+40 PVFSGVVVGQVE
-52 SCEPHPDADKLS
+52 SCEPHPDADKLR
-64 VCQVTNGTDTVQ
+64 VCQVSNGSQTAQ

-81 ANVRVGLKMPFA
+81 SNVRPGLKIPFA
-93 QVGAVLPGDFKIKKA
+93 QVGAKLPGDFKIKKA
-108 KLRGQ
+108 KLRGV

-135 ELPEDAPVGTDFRDY
+135 ELPDDAPVGTDFREY
-150 LSLDD
+150 LQLDD
-155 TVIEVDLT
+155 AVIEVDLT

-168 CLSLRGIAREVG
+168 CLSVRGIARELG
-180 VMNQSPLTE
+180 VMNQCPLTE
-189 AAISKVAPAIDD
+189 VAISQVTPAIDD
-201 ALTVTLAD
+201 TLTITLAD
-209 NAGCPR
+209 SDACPR

-224 DVNAATPLWMVERL
+224 NVKADTPLWMVERL

-249 VDVTNYVLVELGQPL
+249 VDVTNYVLLELGQPL
-264 HAFDLAKLSGGIT
+264 HAFDLAKISGGIT
-277 VRKAKADETLT
+277 VRKAKADETLV
-288 TLDDQELT
+288 TLDEQTLT

-310 LALAGVM
+310 LAVAGVM

-322 SVTTDTQDIFLEC
+322 AVTEQTQDIFLEC

-368 QSDAIEYAT
+368 QQDAIERAT
-377 ALIQQIA
+377 ALILEIA
-384 GGQAGPVTEAVDEA
+384 GGQPGPVCEAVEDA
-398 QLPRQAELTLRAERI
+398 KLPQQAEIALRAERI
-413 EGLLGMGLPAQQV
+413 EGLLGMALPAEQV
-426 EDILSRLG
+426 EDILGRLG
-434 MDISLNGDG
+434 MAITPAASGDA
-443 QGWTVLAPSWRFDMA
+443 WTVLAPSWRFDMA
-458 IEQDLIEELARI
+458 IEPDLIEELARI

-484 PSGETVPEQIVAVR
+484 PSGDTVGENVVAVR
-498 RLADTLMDR
+498 RLADTLIDR
-507 GYQEA
+507 GYLEA
-512 ITYTFVEPGLLAKV
+512 ITYTFVEPGLLKQV

-570 LFETGLRFVPTDAP
+570 LFETGLRFMPQAQG
-584 DVEGG
+584 E

-594 MIAGLLYGSAQPQ
+594 MIAGLVYGSAQPQ
-607 NWEGKRPVDFF
+607 NWEGKRAADFF
-618 DLKGDVEALLA
+618 DLKGDVEALLS
-629 LSDTEAFSFEPAEHP
+629 LSDASAFSFTAGEHP

-651 AALKRDG
+651 AALSRGG
-658 EVVGFLGRIH
+658 EVVGYLGRIH

-673 DLDLPGQLYAFE
+673 DLDLPANLYAFE
-685 LAQAPLQQGC
+685 LALAPLQQGI
-695 LPSFAAVSDQPRM
+695 LPHFAGVSDQPRM

-714 VVEDSVPAGDLIAA
+714 VVDAGVPAGDLVAA
-728 VRSACDD
+728 VRDTCDE
-735 RLTGVKIF
+735 RLTDVRIF

-774 EVNDLVD
+774 EVNDLVE

-786 LKQQF
+786 VKQQF
-791 NAALRD
+791 NATLRD

>member
-1 MRFNE
+1 MLVNE

-18 TDTLVQQLT
+18 TDTLVKQLT
-27 MAGLEVDAVEPAA
+27 MAGLEVDGVEPAA
-40 PDFTGVVVGLVE
+40 PVFSGVVVGQVE
-52 SCEPHPDADKLS
+52 SCEPHPDADKLR
-64 VCQVTNGTDTVQ
+64 VCQVSNGSQTAQ

-81 ANVRVGLKMPFA
+81 SNVRPGLKIPFA
-93 QVGAVLPGDFKIKKA
+93 QVGAKLPGDFKIKKA
-108 KLRGQ
+108 KLRGV

-135 ELPEDAPVGTDFRDY
+135 ELPDDAPVGTDFREY
-150 LSLDD
+150 LQLDD
-155 TVIEVDLT
+155 AVIEVDLT

-168 CLSLRGIAREVG
+168 CLSVRGIARELG
-180 VMNQSPLTE
+180 VMNQCPLTE
-189 AAISKVAPAIDD
+189 VAISQVTPAIDD
-201 ALTVTLAD
+201 TLTITLAD
-209 NAGCPR
+209 SDACPR

-224 DVNAATPLWMVERL
+224 NVKADTPLWMVERL

-249 VDVTNYVLVELGQPL
+249 VDVTNYVLLELGQPL
-264 HAFDLAKLSGGIT
+264 HAFDLARLSGGIT
-277 VRKAKADETLT
+277 VRKAKADETLV
-288 TLDDQELT
+288 TLDEQTLT
-296 LRDDTLVIADDSAA
+296 LRDDTLVIADDTAA
-310 LALAGVM
+310 LAVAGVM

-322 SVTTDTQDIFLEC
+322 AVTEQTQDIFLEC

-368 QSDAIEYAT
+368 QQDAIERAT
-377 ALIQQIA
+377 ALILEIA
-384 GGQAGPVTEAVDEA
+384 GGQPGPVCEAVEDA
-398 QLPRQAELTLRAERI
+398 KLPRQAEIALRAERI
-413 EGLLGMGLPAQQV
+413 EGLLGMALPAEQV
-426 EDILSRLG
+426 EDILGRLG
-434 MDISLNGDG
+434 MAITPAASGDA
-443 QGWTVLAPSWRFDMA
+443 WTVLAPSWRFDMA
-458 IEQDLIEELARI
+458 IEPDLIEELARI

-484 PSGETVPEQIVAVR
+484 PSGDTVGENVVAVR
-498 RLADTLMDR
+498 RLADTLIDR
-507 GYQEA
+507 GYLEA
-512 ITYTFVEPGLLAKV
+512 ITYTFVEPGLLKQV

-570 LFETGLRFVPTDAP
+570 LFETGLRFMPQAQG
-584 DVEGG
+584 E

-594 MIAGLLYGSAQPQ
+594 MIAGLVYGSAQPQ
-607 NWEGKRPVDFF
+607 NWEGKRAADFF
-618 DLKGDVEALLA
+618 DLKGDVEALLS
-629 LSDTEAFSFEPAEHP
+629 LSDASAFSFTAGEHP

-651 AALKRDG
+651 AALSRGG
-658 EVVGFLGRIH
+658 EVVGYLGRIH

-673 DLDLPGQLYAFE
+673 DLDLPANLYAFE
-685 LAQAPLQQGC
+685 LALAPLQQGI
-695 LPSFAAVSDQPRM
+695 LPHFAGVSDQPRM

-714 VVEDSVPAGDLIAA
+714 VVDAGVPAGDLVAA
-728 VRSACDD
+728 VRDTCDE
-735 RLTGVKIF
+735 RLTDVRIF

-774 EVNDLVD
+774 EVNDLVE

-786 LKQQF
+786 VKQQF
-791 NAALRD
+791 NATLRD

>member
-1 MRFNE
+1 M
-6 AWLREWVNPAVD
+6 
-18 TDTLVQQLT
+18 
-27 MAGLEVDAVEPAA
+27 
-40 PDFTGVVVGLVE
+40 
-52 SCEPHPDADKLS
+52 
-64 VCQVTNGTDTVQ
+64 
-76 VVCGA
+76 
-81 ANVRVGLKMPFA
+81 
-93 QVGAVLPGDFKIKKA
+93 
-108 KLRGQ
+108 
-113 ESNGMLCGA
+113 
-122 SELGL
+122 
-127 EDLIDGLM
+127 
-135 ELPEDAPVGTDFRDY
+135 
-150 LSLDD
+150 
-155 TVIEVDLT
+155 
-163 PNRAD
+163 
-168 CLSLRGIAREVG
+168 
-180 VMNQSPLTE
+180 
-189 AAISKVAPAIDD
+189 
-201 ALTVTLAD
+201 TVTLAD

-277 VRKAKADETLT
+277 VRKAKTDETLT

-296 LRDDTLVIADDSAA
+296 LRDDTLVIADDSTA

-398 QLPRQAELTLRAERI
+398 QLPKQAELTLRAERI

-434 MDISLNGDG
+434 MDISSNEDG
-443 QGWTVLAPSWRFDMA
+443 LGWTVLAPSWRFDMA

-629 LSDTEAFSFEPAEHP
+629 LSDAQAFSFEPAEHP

-714 VVEDSVPAGDLIAA
+714 VVEDSVPAGELIAA

>member
-6 AWLREWVNPAVD
+6 AWLREWVNPAID
-18 TDTLVQQLT
+18 TDTLVKQLT

-40 PDFTGVVVGLVE
+40 PAFTGVVVGQVE

-81 ANVRVGLKMPFA
+81 SNVRTGLKIPFA

-135 ELPEDAPVGTDFRDY
+135 ELPEDAPVGTDVRDY
-150 LSLDD
+150 LQLNDA
-155 TVIEVDLT
+155 VIEVDLT

-168 CLSLRGIAREVG
+168 CLSVRGIAREVG
-180 VMNQSPLTE
+180 VMNQSPL
-189 AAISKVAPAIDD
+189 ANMNIDKVAPAIDD
-201 ALTVTLAD
+201 TLTVTLPD
-209 NAGCPR
+209 SEGCPR

-224 DVNAATPLWMVERL
+224 NVNAASPLWLIERL

-249 VDVTNYVLVELGQPL
+249 VDVTNYVLLELGQPL
-264 HAFDLAKLSGGIT
+264 HAFDLAKLNGGIT
-277 VRKAKADETLT
+277 VRKAKAEEALL

-296 LRDDTLVIADDSAA
+296 LRDDTLVIADDSDA

-322 SVTTDTQDIFLEC
+322 SVTSDTRDIFLEC

-368 QSDAIEYAT
+368 QNEAIERAT
-377 ALIQQIA
+377 ALILEIA
-384 GGQAGPVTEAVDEA
+384 GGQPGPVSEAVDESK
-398 QLPRQAELTLRAERI
+398 LPRQAEITLRADRI
-413 EGLLGMGLPAQQV
+413 EGLLGMGLPAEQV

-434 MDISLNGDG
+434 MEVSTQESGKE
-443 QGWTVLAPSWRFDMA
+443 WMVLAPSWRFDMA
-458 IEQDLIEELARI
+458 IEADLIEELARI

-484 PSGETVPEQIVAVR
+484 PSGEPVAEQTVNQR
-498 RLADTLMDR
+498 RLGDALIDR
-507 GYQEA
+507 GYLEA
-512 ITYTFVEPGLLAKV
+512 ITYTFVEPGLLKQV

-535 LNPISADLGVMRT
+535 LNPISTDLGVMRT

-570 LFETGLRFVPTDAP
+570 LFETGLRFVPT
-584 DVEGG
+584 EQG

-618 DLKGDVEALLA
+618 DLKGDVEALLT
-629 LSDTEAFSFEPAEHP
+629 LSDADAFRFEPGEHP

-658 EVVGFLGRIH
+658 EVVGYLGRIH

-673 DLDLPGQLYAFE
+673 DLDLPTQLYAFE
-685 LAQAPLQQGC
+685 LALAPLQQGV
-695 LPSFAAVSDQPRM
+695 LPAFAGVSDQPRM

-714 VVEDSVPAGDLIAA
+714 VVEDNVPAGELVAA
-728 VRSACDD
+728 VRNACDE
-735 RLTGVKIF
+735 RLTGVRIF

-766 RSRTLKDQ
+766 RSRTLKDE

>member
-6 AWLREWVNPAVD
+6 AWLREWVNPAID
-18 TDTLVQQLT
+18 TDTLVKQLT

-40 PDFTGVVVGLVE
+40 PAFTGVVVGQVE

-81 ANVRVGLKMPFA
+81 SNVRTGLKIPFA

-135 ELPEDAPVGTDFRDY
+135 ELPEDAPVGTDVRDY
-150 LSLDD
+150 LQLNDA
-155 TVIEVDLT
+155 VIEVDLT

-168 CLSLRGIAREVG
+168 CLSVRGIAREVG
-180 VMNQSPLTE
+180 VMNQSPL
-189 AAISKVAPAIDD
+189 ANMNIDKVAPAIDD
-201 ALTVTLAD
+201 TLTVTLPD
-209 NAGCPR
+209 SEGCPR

-224 DVNAATPLWMVERL
+224 NVNAASPLWLIERL

-249 VDVTNYVLVELGQPL
+249 VDVTNYVLLELGQPL
-264 HAFDLAKLSGGIT
+264 HAFDLAKLNGGIT
-277 VRKAKADETLT
+277 VRKAKAEEALL

-296 LRDDTLVIADDSAA
+296 LRDDTLVIADDSDA

-322 SVTTDTQDIFLEC
+322 SVTSDTRDIFLEC

-368 QSDAIEYAT
+368 QNEAIERAT
-377 ALIQQIA
+377 ALILEIA
-384 GGQAGPVTEAVDEA
+384 GGQPGPVSEAVDESK
-398 QLPRQAELTLRAERI
+398 LPCQAEITLRADRI
-413 EGLLGMGLPAQQV
+413 EGLLGMGLPAEQV

-434 MDISLNGDG
+434 MEVSTQESGKE
-443 QGWTVLAPSWRFDMA
+443 WMVLAPSWRFDMA
-458 IEQDLIEELARI
+458 IEADLIEELARI

-484 PSGETVPEQIVAVR
+484 PSGEPVAEQTVNQR
-498 RLADTLMDR
+498 RLGDALIDR
-507 GYQEA
+507 GYLEA
-512 ITYTFVEPGLLAKV
+512 ITYTFVEPGLLKQV

-535 LNPISADLGVMRT
+535 LNPISTDLGVMRT

-570 LFETGLRFVPTDAP
+570 LFETGLRFVPT
-584 DVEGG
+584 EQG

-618 DLKGDVEALLA
+618 DLKGDVEALLT
-629 LSDTEAFSFEPAEHP
+629 LSDADAFRFEPGEHP

-658 EVVGFLGRIH
+658 EVVGYLGRIH

-673 DLDLPGQLYAFE
+673 DLDLPTQLYAFE
-685 LAQAPLQQGC
+685 LALAPLQQGV
-695 LPSFAAVSDQPRM
+695 LPAFAGVSDQPRM

-714 VVEDSVPAGDLIAA
+714 VVEDNVPAGELVAA
-728 VRSACDD
+728 VRNACDE
-735 RLTGVKIF
+735 RLTGVRIF

-766 RSRTLKDQ
+766 LSLIHI
-774 EVNDLVD
+774 
-781 AVVSQ
+781 
-786 LKQQF
+786 
-791 NAALRD
+791 

>member
-6 AWLREWVNPAVD
+6 AWLREWVNPAID
-18 TDTLVQQLT
+18 TDTLVKQLT

-40 PDFTGVVVGLVE
+40 PAFTGVVVGQVE

-81 ANVRVGLKMPFA
+81 SNVRTGLKIPFA

-135 ELPEDAPVGTDFRDY
+135 ELPEDAPVGTDVRDY
-150 LSLDD
+150 LQLNDA
-155 TVIEVDLT
+155 VIEVDLT

-168 CLSLRGIAREVG
+168 CLSVRGIAREVG
-180 VMNQSPLTE
+180 VMNQSPL
-189 AAISKVAPAIDD
+189 ANMNIDKVVPAIDD
-201 ALTVTLAD
+201 TLTVTLGD
-209 NAGCPR
+209 SEGCPR
-215 YLGRVIKGV
+215 YLGRVIK
-224 DVNAATPLWMVERL
+224 DVNVNADSPLWLIERL

-249 VDVTNYVLVELGQPL
+249 VDVTNYVLLELGQPL
-264 HAFDLAKLSGGIT
+264 HAFDLSKLNGGIT
-277 VRKAKADETLT
+277 VRKAKAEEALL

-296 LRDDTLVIADDSAA
+296 LRDDTLVIADDSDA

-322 SVTTDTQDIFLEC
+322 SVTSDTRDIFLEC

-368 QSDAIEYAT
+368 QNEAIERAT
-377 ALIQQIA
+377 ALILDIA
-384 GGQAGPVTEAVDEA
+384 GGQPGPVSEAVEESK
-398 QLPRQAELTLRAERI
+398 LPRQAEITLRADRI
-413 EGLLGMGLPAQQV
+413 EGLLGMGLPAEQV

-434 MDISLNGDG
+434 MEVSTQESGKE
-443 QGWTVLAPSWRFDMA
+443 WMVLAPSWRFDMA
-458 IEQDLIEELARI
+458 IEADLIEELARI

-484 PSGETVPEQIVAVR
+484 PSGEPVAEQTVNQR
-498 RLADTLMDR
+498 RLGDALIDR
-507 GYQEA
+507 GYLEA
-512 ITYTFVEPGLLAKV
+512 ITYTFVEPGLLKQV

-535 LNPISADLGVMRT
+535 LNPISTDLGVMRT

-570 LFETGLRFVPTDAP
+570 LFETGLRFVPT
-584 DVEGG
+584 EQG

-618 DLKGDVEALLA
+618 DLKGDVEALLT
-629 LSDTEAFSFEPAEHP
+629 LSDADAFRFEPGEHP

-658 EVVGFLGRIH
+658 EVVGYLGRIH

-673 DLDLPGQLYAFE
+673 DLDLPTQLYAFE
-685 LAQAPLQQGC
+685 LALAPLQQGV
-695 LPSFAAVSDQPRM
+695 LPAFAGVSDQPRM

-714 VVEDSVPAGDLIAA
+714 VVEDNVPAGELVAA
-728 VRSACDD
+728 VRNACDE
-735 RLTGVKIF
+735 RLTGVRIF

-766 RSRTLKDQ
+766 RSRTLKDE

>member
-1 MRFNE
+1 M
-6 AWLREWVNPAVD
+6 
-18 TDTLVQQLT
+18 
-27 MAGLEVDAVEPAA
+27 
-40 PDFTGVVVGLVE
+40 
-52 SCEPHPDADKLS
+52 
-64 VCQVTNGTDTVQ
+64 
-76 VVCGA
+76 
-81 ANVRVGLKMPFA
+81 
-93 QVGAVLPGDFKIKKA
+93 GAVLPGDFKIKKA

-150 LSLDD
+150 LQLNDA
-155 TVIEVDLT
+155 VIEVDLT

-168 CLSLRGIAREVG
+168 CLSVRGIAREVG
-180 VMNQSPLTE
+180 VMNQSPL
-189 AAISKVAPAIDD
+189 ANMNIDKVAPAIDD
-201 ALTVTLAD
+201 TLTVTLAD
-209 NAGCPR
+209 SEGCPR

-224 DVNAATPLWMVERL
+224 NVNADSPLWLIERL

-249 VDVTNYVLVELGQPL
+249 VDVTNYVLLELGQPL
-264 HAFDLAKLSGGIT
+264 HAFDLAKLNGGIT
-277 VRKAKADETLT
+277 VRKAKAEEALL

-296 LRDDTLVIADDSAA
+296 LRDDTLVIADDSDA

-322 SVTTDTQDIFLEC
+322 SVTSDTRDIFLEC

-368 QSDAIEYAT
+368 QNEAIERAT
-377 ALIQQIA
+377 ALILEIA
-384 GGQAGPVTEAVDEA
+384 GGQPGPVSEAVDESK
-398 QLPRQAELTLRAERI
+398 LPRQAEITLRADRI
-413 EGLLGMGLPAQQV
+413 KGLLGMGLPAEQV

-434 MDISLNGDG
+434 MEVSTQESGKE
-443 QGWTVLAPSWRFDMA
+443 WMVLAPSWRFDMA
-458 IEQDLIEELARI
+458 IEADLIEELARI

-484 PSGETVPEQIVAVR
+484 PSGEPVAEQTVNQR
-498 RLADTLMDR
+498 RLGDALIDR
-507 GYQEA
+507 GYLEA
-512 ITYTFVEPGLLAKV
+512 ITYTFVEPGLLKQV

-535 LNPISADLGVMRT
+535 LNPISTDLGVMRT

-570 LFETGLRFVPTDAP
+570 LFETGLRFVPT
-584 DVEGG
+584 EQG

-618 DLKGDVEALLA
+618 DLKGDVEALLT
-629 LSDTEAFSFEPAEHP
+629 LSNADAFRFEPGEHP

-658 EVVGFLGRIH
+658 EVVGYLGRIH

-673 DLDLPGQLYAFE
+673 DLDLPTQLYAFE
-685 LAQAPLQQGC
+685 LALAPLQQGV
-695 LPSFAAVSDQPRM
+695 LPAFAGVSDQPRM

-714 VVEDSVPAGDLIAA
+714 VVEDSVPAGELVAA
-728 VRSACDD
+728 VRNACDE
-735 RLTGVKIF
+735 RLTGVRIF

-766 RSRTLKDQ
+766 RSRTLKDE

>member
-6 AWLREWVNPAVD
+6 AWLREWVNPAID
-18 TDTLVQQLT
+18 TDTLVKQLT

-40 PDFTGVVVGLVE
+40 PAFTGVVVGQVE

-81 ANVRVGLKMPFA
+81 SNVRTGLKMPFA

-135 ELPEDAPVGTDFRDY
+135 ELPEDAPVGTDVRDY
-150 LSLDD
+150 LQLNDA
-155 TVIEVDLT
+155 VIEVDLT

-168 CLSLRGIAREVG
+168 CLSVRGIAREVG
-180 VMNQSPLTE
+180 GMNQSPL
-189 AAISKVAPAIDD
+189 ANMNIDKVAPAIDD
-201 ALTVTLAD
+201 TLTVTLAD
-209 NAGCPR
+209 SEGCPR

-224 DVNAATPLWMVERL
+224 NVNVDSPLWLIERL

-249 VDVTNYVLVELGQPL
+249 VDVTNYVLLELGQPL
-264 HAFDLAKLSGGIT
+264 HAFDLAKLNGGIT
-277 VRKAKADETLT
+277 VRKAKAEEALL

-296 LRDDTLVIADDSAA
+296 LRDDTLVIADDSDA

-322 SVTTDTQDIFLEC
+322 SVTSDTRDIFLEC

-368 QSDAIEYAT
+368 QNEAIERAT
-377 ALIQQIA
+377 ALILEIA
-384 GGQAGPVTEAVDEA
+384 GGQPGPVSEAVEESK
-398 QLPRQAELTLRAERI
+398 LPRQAEITLRADRI
-413 EGLLGMGLPAQQV
+413 EGLLGMGLPAEQV

-434 MDISLNGDG
+434 MEVSTQESGKE
-443 QGWTVLAPSWRFDMA
+443 WMVLAPSWRFDMA
-458 IEQDLIEELARI
+458 IEADLIEELARI

-484 PSGETVPEQIVAVR
+484 PSGEPVAEQTVNQR
-498 RLADTLMDR
+498 RLGDALIDR
-507 GYQEA
+507 GYLEA
-512 ITYTFVEPGLLAKV
+512 ITYTFVEPGLLKQV

-535 LNPISADLGVMRT
+535 LNPISTDLGVMRT

-570 LFETGLRFVPTDAP
+570 LFETGLRFVPTDQ
-584 DVEGG
+584 G

-618 DLKGDVEALLA
+618 DLKGDVEALLT
-629 LSDTEAFSFEPAEHP
+629 LSDADAFRFEPGEHP

-658 EVVGFLGRIH
+658 EVVGYLGRIH

-673 DLDLPGQLYAFE
+673 DLDLPTQLYAFE
-685 LAQAPLQQGC
+685 LALAPLQQGV
-695 LPSFAAVSDQPRM
+695 LPAFAGVSDQPRM

-714 VVEDSVPAGDLIAA
+714 VVEDSVPAGELVAA
-728 VRSACDD
+728 VRNACDE
-735 RLTGVKIF
+735 RLTGVRIF

-766 RSRTLKDQ
+766 RSRTLKDE

>member
-1 MRFNE
+1 MLVNE

-18 TDTLVQQLT
+18 TDTLVKQLT
-27 MAGLEVDAVEPAA
+27 MAGLEVDGVEPAA
-40 PDFTGVVVGLVE
+40 PVFSGVVVGQVE
-52 SCEPHPDADKLS
+52 SCEPHPDADKLR
-64 VCQVTNGTDTVQ
+64 VCQVSNGSQTAQ

-81 ANVRVGLKMPFA
+81 SNVRPGLKIPFA
-93 QVGAVLPGDFKIKKA
+93 QVGAKLPGDFKIKKA
-108 KLRGQ
+108 KLRGV

-135 ELPEDAPVGTDFRDY
+135 ELPDDAPVGTDFREY
-150 LSLDD
+150 LQLDD
-155 TVIEVDLT
+155 AVIEVDLT

-168 CLSLRGIAREVG
+168 CLSVRGIARELG
-180 VMNQSPLTE
+180 VMNQCPLTE
-189 AAISKVAPAIDD
+189 VAISQVTPAIDD
-201 ALTVTLAD
+201 TLTITLAD
-209 NAGCPR
+209 SDACPR

-224 DVNAATPLWMVERL
+224 NVKADTPLWMVERL

-249 VDVTNYVLVELGQPL
+249 VDVTNYVLLELGQPL
-264 HAFDLAKLSGGIT
+264 HAFDLARLSGGIT
-277 VRKAKADETLT
+277 VRKAKADETLV
-288 TLDDQELT
+288 TLDEQTLT

-310 LALAGVM
+310 LAVAGVM
-317 GGKPS
+317 GGQPS
-322 SVTTDTQDIFLEC
+322 AVTEQTQDIFLEC

-368 QSDAIEYAT
+368 QQDAIERAT
-377 ALIQQIA
+377 ALILEIA
-384 GGQAGPVTEAVDEA
+384 GGQPGPVCEAVEDA
-398 QLPRQAELTLRAERI
+398 KLPQQAEIALRAERI
-413 EGLLGMGLPAQQV
+413 EGLLGMALPAEQV
-426 EDILSRLG
+426 EDILGRLG
-434 MDISLNGDG
+434 MAITPAASGDA
-443 QGWTVLAPSWRFDMA
+443 WTVLAPSWRFDMA
-458 IEQDLIEELARI
+458 IEPDLIEELARI

-484 PSGETVPEQIVAVR
+484 PSGDTVGENVVAVR
-498 RLADTLMDR
+498 RLADTLIDR
-507 GYQEA
+507 GYLEA
-512 ITYTFVEPGLLAKV
+512 ITYTFVEPGLLKQV

-570 LFETGLRFVPTDAP
+570 LFETGLRFMPQAQG
-584 DVEGG
+584 E

-594 MIAGLLYGSAQPQ
+594 MIAGLVYGSAQPQ
-607 NWEGKRPVDFF
+607 NWEGKRAADFF
-618 DLKGDVEALLA
+618 DLKGDVEALLS
-629 LSDTEAFSFEPAEHP
+629 LSDASAFSFTAGEHP

-651 AALKRDG
+651 AALSRGG
-658 EVVGFLGRIH
+658 EVVGYLGRIH

-673 DLDLPGQLYAFE
+673 DLDLPVNLYAFE
-685 LAQAPLQQGC
+685 LALAPLQQGI
-695 LPSFAAVSDQPRM
+695 LPHFAGVSDQPRM

-714 VVEDSVPAGDLIAA
+714 VVDAGVPAGDLVAA
-728 VRSACDD
+728 VRDTCDE
-735 RLTGVKIF
+735 RLTDVRIF

-774 EVNDLVD
+774 EVNDLVE

-786 LKQQF
+786 VKQQF
-791 NAALRD
+791 NATLRD

>member
-1 MRFNE
+1 MLVNE

-18 TDTLVQQLT
+18 TDTLVKQLT
-27 MAGLEVDAVEPAA
+27 MAGLEVDGVEPAA
-40 PDFTGVVVGLVE
+40 PVFSGVVVGQVE
-52 SCEPHPDADKLS
+52 SCEPHPDADKLR
-64 VCQVTNGTDTVQ
+64 VCQVSNGSQTAQ

-81 ANVRVGLKMPFA
+81 SNVRPGLKIPFA
-93 QVGAVLPGDFKIKKA
+93 QVGAKLPGDFKIKKA
-108 KLRGQ
+108 KLRGV

-135 ELPEDAPVGTDFRDY
+135 ELPDDAPVGTDFREY
-150 LSLDD
+150 LQLDD
-155 TVIEVDLT
+155 AVIEVDLT

-168 CLSLRGIAREVG
+168 CLSVRGIARELG
-180 VMNQSPLTE
+180 VMNQCPLTE
-189 AAISKVAPAIDD
+189 VAISQVTPAIDD
-201 ALTVTLAD
+201 TLTITLAD
-209 NAGCPR
+209 SDACPR

-224 DVNAATPLWMVERL
+224 NVKADTPLWMVERL

-249 VDVTNYVLVELGQPL
+249 VDVTNYVLLELGQPL
-264 HAFDLAKLSGGIT
+264 HAFDLARLSGGIT
-277 VRKAKADETLT
+277 VRKAKADETLV
-288 TLDDQELT
+288 TLDEQTLT

-310 LALAGVM
+310 LAVAGVM

-322 SVTTDTQDIFLEC
+322 AVTEQTQDIFLEC

-368 QSDAIEYAT
+368 QQDAIERAT
-377 ALIQQIA
+377 ALILEIA
-384 GGQAGPVTEAVDEA
+384 GGQPGPVCEAVEDA
-398 QLPRQAELTLRAERI
+398 KLPQQAEIALRAERI
-413 EGLLGMGLPAQQV
+413 EGLLGMALPAEQV
-426 EDILSRLG
+426 EDILGRLG
-434 MDISLNGDG
+434 MAITPAASGDA
-443 QGWTVLAPSWRFDMA
+443 WTVLAPSWRFDMA
-458 IEQDLIEELARI
+458 IEPDLIEELARI

-484 PSGETVPEQIVAVR
+484 PSGDTVGENVVAVR
-498 RLADTLMDR
+498 RLADTLIDR
-507 GYQEA
+507 GYLEA
-512 ITYTFVEPGLLAKV
+512 ITYTFVEQGLLKQV

-570 LFETGLRFVPTDAP
+570 LFETGLRFMPQAQG
-584 DVEGG
+584 E

-594 MIAGLLYGSAQPQ
+594 MIAGLVYGSAQPQ
-607 NWEGKRPVDFF
+607 NWEGKRAADFF
-618 DLKGDVEALLA
+618 DLKGDVEALLS
-629 LSDTEAFSFEPAEHP
+629 LSDASAFSFTAGEHP

-651 AALKRDG
+651 AALSRGG
-658 EVVGFLGRIH
+658 EVVGYLGRIH

-673 DLDLPGQLYAFE
+673 DLDLPANLYAFE
-685 LAQAPLQQGC
+685 LALAPLQQGI
-695 LPSFAAVSDQPRM
+695 LPHFAGVSDQPRM

-714 VVEDSVPAGDLIAA
+714 VVDAGVPAGDLVAA
-728 VRSACDD
+728 VRDTCDE
-735 RLTGVKIF
+735 RLTDVRIF

-774 EVNDLVD
+774 EVNDLVE

-786 LKQQF
+786 VKQQF
-791 NAALRD
+791 NATLRD

>member
-1 MRFNE
+1 MLVNE

-18 TDTLVQQLT
+18 TDTLVKQLT
-27 MAGLEVDAVEPAA
+27 MAGLEVDGVEPAA
-40 PDFTGVVVGLVE
+40 PAFTGVVVGQVIG
-52 SCEPHPDADKLS
+52 CEPHPDADKLR
-64 VCQVTNGTDTVQ
+64 VCQVTNGTDTAQ

-81 ANVRVGLKMPFA
+81 SNVREGLKIPFA

-108 KLRGQ
+108 KLRGV
-113 ESNGMLCGA
+113 ESFGMLCGA

-135 ELPEDAPVGTDFRDY
+135 ELPDDAPVGTDVRDY
-150 LSLDD
+150 LTLDD
-155 TVIEVDLT
+155 AIIEVDLT

-168 CLSLRGIAREVG
+168 CLSVRGIAREVG

-189 AAISKVAPAIDD
+189 LAISKVAPAIDD
-201 ALTVTLAD
+201 TLTIKLAD
-209 NAGCPR
+209 SAACPR

-224 DVNAATPLWMVERL
+224 NVSAATPLWMVERL

-249 VDVTNYVLVELGQPL
+249 VDVTNYVLLELGQPL
-264 HAFDLAKLSGGIT
+264 HAFDLARLNGGIT
-277 VRKAKADETLT
+277 VRQANAGEKLL
-288 TLDDQELT
+288 TLDDQALT
-296 LRDDTLVIADDSAA
+296 LRDDTLVIADDSDA

-322 SVTTDTQDIFLEC
+322 SVTADTRDIFLEC
-335 AFFAPLA
+335 AFFSPLA

-368 QSDAIEYAT
+368 QNDAIERAT
-377 ALIQQIA
+377 ALILEIA
-384 GGQAGPVTEAVDEA
+384 GGQPGPVSEALDEA
-398 QLPRQAELTLRAERI
+398 QLPAQAEIDLHADHI
-413 EGLLGMGLPAQQV
+413 EGLLGMRLPAEQV
-426 EDILSRLG
+426 EDILGRLG
-434 MDISLNGDG
+434 MEVSTQESG
-443 QGWTVLAPSWRFDMA
+443 QAWTVLAPSWRFDMA
-458 IEQDLIEELARI
+458 IEPDLIEELARI

-484 PSGETVPEQIVAVR
+484 PSGESVGEHQVAVR
-498 RLADTLMDR
+498 RLADTLIDR
-507 GYQEA
+507 GYLEA
-512 ITYTFVEPGLLAKV
+512 ITYSFVEPGLLKQV

-535 LNPISADLGVMRT
+535 LNPISTDLGAMRT

-563 RQADRLR
+563 RQAERLR
-570 LFETGLRFVPTDAP
+570 LFETGLRFVP
-584 DVEGG
+584 GKQG
-589 LEQTP
+589 LTQTP
-594 MIAGLLYGSAQPQ
+594 MLAGLLFGSAQPQ

-618 DLKGDVEALLA
+618 DLKGDVEALLQ
-629 LSDTEAFSFEPAEHP
+629 LSEPGAFAFEAGEHP

-651 AALKRDG
+651 AALKRNG
-658 EVVGFLGRIH
+658 HLVGHLGRIH

-673 DLDLPGQLYAFE
+673 ELDLPANLYAFE
-685 LAQAPLQQGC
+685 LELAPLQQGV
-695 LPSFAAVSDQPRM
+695 LPQFAGVSDQPRM

-714 VVEDSVPAGDLIAA
+714 VVADDVPAGELIAA
-728 VRSACDD
+728 VHAACDE
-735 RLTGVKIF
+735 RLTGVRIF

>member
-1 MRFNE
+1 
-6 AWLREWVNPAVD
+6 
-18 TDTLVQQLT
+18 
-27 MAGLEVDAVEPAA
+27 
-40 PDFTGVVVGLVE
+40 
-52 SCEPHPDADKLS
+52 
-64 VCQVTNGTDTVQ
+64 
-76 VVCGA
+76 
-81 ANVRVGLKMPFA
+81 
-93 QVGAVLPGDFKIKKA
+93 
-108 KLRGQ
+108 
-113 ESNGMLCGA
+113 
-122 SELGL
+122 
-127 EDLIDGLM
+127 
-135 ELPEDAPVGTDFRDY
+135 
-150 LSLDD
+150 
-155 TVIEVDLT
+155 
-163 PNRAD
+163 
-168 CLSLRGIAREVG
+168 
-180 VMNQSPLTE
+180 
-189 AAISKVAPAIDD
+189 
-201 ALTVTLAD
+201 
-209 NAGCPR
+209 
-215 YLGRVIKGV
+215 GV

-398 QLPRQAELTLRAERI
+398 QLPKQAELTLRAERI

-629 LSDTEAFSFEPAEHP
+629 LSDAQAFSFEPAEHP

-685 LAQAPLQQGC
+685 LAQAPLQQGS

>member
-6 AWLREWVNPAVD
+6 AWLREWVNPAID

-40 PDFTGVVVGLVE
+40 PAFTGVVVGQVE
-52 SCEPHPDADKLS
+52 SCEPHPDADKLR
-64 VCQVTNGTDTVQ
+64 VCQVSNGADTTQ

-81 ANVRVGLKMPFA
+81 ANVRPGLKIPFA
-93 QVGAVLPGDFKIKKA
+93 QVGAVLPGDFKIKQA
-108 KLRGQ
+108 KLRGV
-113 ESNGMLCGA
+113 ESSGMLCGA

-135 ELPEDAPVGTDFRDY
+135 ELPDDAPVGTDFRKY
-150 LSLDD
+150 LQLDD
-155 TVIEVDLT
+155 AVIEVDLT

-180 VMNQSPLTE
+180 VMNQSPLIN
-189 AAISKVAPAIDD
+189 AAIDKVAPAIDD
-201 ALTVTLAD
+201 TLTVNLA
-209 NAGCPR
+209 NSQGCPR

-224 DVNAATPLWMVERL
+224 NVNADSPLWMIERL

-249 VDVTNYVLVELGQPL
+249 VDVTNYVLLELGQPL
-264 HAFDLAKLSGGIT
+264 HAFDLAKLNGGIT
-277 VRKAKADETLT
+277 VRNANAEEKLL

-296 LRDDTLVIADDSAA
+296 LRDDTLVIADDSQA

-322 SVTTDTQDIFLEC
+322 SVTSDTQDIFLEC

-368 QSDAIEYAT
+368 QNEAIERAT
-377 ALIQQIA
+377 ALILEIA
-384 GGQAGPVTEAVDEA
+384 GGQPGPVSEAVDEA
-398 QLPRQAELTLRAERI
+398 QLPGQAEITLRADRI
-413 EGLLGMGLPAQQV
+413 EGLLGMGLPAEQV

-434 MDISLNGDG
+434 MEVSTQESGKE
-443 QGWTVLAPSWRFDMA
+443 WMVLAPSWRFDMA
-458 IEQDLIEELARI
+458 IEADLIEELARI

-484 PSGETVPEQIVAVR
+484 PSGEPVAEQTVNQR
-498 RLADTLMDR
+498 RLGDALIDR
-507 GYQEA
+507 GYLEA
-512 ITYTFVEPGLLAKV
+512 ITYTFVEPGLLKQV

-535 LNPISADLGVMRT
+535 LNPISTDLGVMRT

-570 LFETGLRFVPTDAP
+570 LFETGLRFVPTGSS
-584 DVEGG
+584 EGEES

-618 DLKGDVEALLA
+618 DLKGDVEALLT
-629 LSDTEAFSFEPAEHP
+629 LSDADAFSFAPGEHP

-658 EVVGFLGRIH
+658 EVVGYLGRIH

-673 DLDLPGQLYAFE
+673 DLDLPAQLYAFE
-685 LAQAPLQQGC
+685 LALAPLLDGV
-695 LPSFAAVSDQPRM
+695 LPHFAGVSDQPRM

-714 VVEDSVPAGDLIAA
+714 VVEDSVPAGEQVAA
-728 VRSACDD
+728 VRDACDE
-735 RLTGVKIF
+735 RLTGVRIF

>member
-6 AWLREWVNPAVD
+6 AWLREWVNPAID
-18 TDTLVQQLT
+18 TDTLVKQLT
-27 MAGLEVDAVEPAA
+27 MAGLEVDAVESAA
-40 PDFTGVVVGLVE
+40 PAFTGVVVGQVE

-81 ANVRVGLKMPFA
+81 SNVRTGLKIPFA
-93 QVGAVLPGDFKIKKA
+93 QEGAVLPGDFKIKKA

-135 ELPEDAPVGTDFRDY
+135 ELPEDAPVGTDVRDY
-150 LSLDD
+150 LQLNDA
-155 TVIEVDLT
+155 VIEVDLT

-168 CLSLRGIAREVG
+168 CLSVRGIAREVG
-180 VMNQSPLTE
+180 VMNQSPL
-189 AAISKVAPAIDD
+189 ANMNIDKVAPAIDD
-201 ALTVTLAD
+201 TLTVTLAD
-209 NAGCPR
+209 SEGCPR

-224 DVNAATPLWMVERL
+224 NVNAASPLWLIERL

-249 VDVTNYVLVELGQPL
+249 VDVTNYVLLELGQPL
-264 HAFDLAKLSGGIT
+264 HAFDLAKINGGIT
-277 VRKAKADETLT
+277 VRKANAEEKLL

-296 LRDDTLVIADDSAA
+296 LRDDTLVIADDSDA

-322 SVTTDTQDIFLEC
+322 SVTSDTRDIFLEC

-368 QSDAIEYAT
+368 QNEAIERAT
-377 ALIQQIA
+377 ALILEIA
-384 GGQAGPVTEAVDEA
+384 GGQPGPVSEAVDESK
-398 QLPRQAELTLRAERI
+398 LPRQAEITLRADRI
-413 EGLLGMGLPAQQV
+413 EGLLGMGLPAEQV

-434 MDISLNGDG
+434 MEVSTQESGKE
-443 QGWTVLAPSWRFDMA
+443 WMVLAPSWRFDMA
-458 IEQDLIEELARI
+458 IEADLIEELARI

-484 PSGETVPEQIVAVR
+484 PSGEPVAEQTVNQR
-498 RLADTLMDR
+498 RLGDALIDR
-507 GYQEA
+507 GYLEA
-512 ITYTFVEPGLLAKV
+512 ITYTFVEPGLLKQV
-526 EPRVEPLPL
+526 EPRVEPLQL
-535 LNPISADLGVMRT
+535 LNPISTDLGVMRT

-570 LFETGLRFVPTDAP
+570 LFETGLRFVPT
-584 DVEGG
+584 EQG

-618 DLKGDVEALLA
+618 DLKGDVEALLT
-629 LSDTEAFSFEPAEHP
+629 LSDADAFRFEPGEHP

-658 EVVGFLGRIH
+658 EVVGYLGRIH

-673 DLDLPGQLYAFE
+673 DLDLPTQLYAFE
-685 LAQAPLQQGC
+685 LALAPLQQGV
-695 LPSFAAVSDQPRM
+695 LPAFAGVSDQPRM

-714 VVEDSVPAGDLIAA
+714 VVEDSVPAGELVAA
-728 VRSACDD
+728 VRNACDE
-735 RLTGVKIF
+735 RLTGVRSF
-743 DIYQGDSIGE
+743 DIYIKVIASVKIV
-753 NRKSLALG
+753 KAL
-761 LTFQD
+761 LW
-766 RSRTLKDQ
+766 
-774 EVNDLVD
+774 
-781 AVVSQ
+781 A
-786 LKQQF
+786 
-791 NAALRD
+791 